1 MKVVGGGCGEDDRG
15 IAEELRGAFRPV
27 RGDEFSA
34 LTTKSAEEGVAT
46 GEGVDPGRAGRMSS
60 YRGAYSQGGLTARPG
75 SFGVGGATST
85 SAGDV
90 QLQMPPDFDVD
101 DEVDKLHG
109 KVSMLKQMTGAIRE
123 ETSIRGKLIDQ
134 LEETMANAGAM
145 MKETKKKDR
154 KSTRLNSSHSQQSRM
169 PSSA

>member
-1 MKVVGGGCGEDDRG
+1 M
-15 IAEELRGAFRPV
+15 
-27 RGDEFSA
+27 
-34 LTTKSAEEGVAT
+34 
-46 GEGVDPGRAGRMSS
+46 
-60 YRGAYSQGGLTARPG
+60 
-75 SFGVGGATST
+75 GGATST

-109 KVSMLKQMTGAIRE
+109 KVSMLKQMTGAIHE

-145 MKETKKKDR
+145 MKETKKKLDKAFKQS
-154 KSTRLNSSHSQQSRM
+154 KSWHMTYLVCFCLAIFLGWSMLYKIGRFVRFFTG
-169 PSSA
+169 